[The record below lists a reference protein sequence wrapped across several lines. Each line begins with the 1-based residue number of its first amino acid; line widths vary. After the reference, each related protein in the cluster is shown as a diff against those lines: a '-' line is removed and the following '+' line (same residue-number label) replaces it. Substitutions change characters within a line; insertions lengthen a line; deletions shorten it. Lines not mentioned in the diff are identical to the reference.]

1 MNTIL
6 EQYKSYVEQRPWG
19 SFEKFA
25 DNEVVTVKFLN
36 VSAGEQFSLQLHH
49 KRQEYW
55 RVVSGNPLI
64 TVGEETHLAKPG
76 DEFFV
81 DVEMKHRIAG
91 GETGTVILEIMRGEY
106 EEDDIVRFEDVY
118 GRT

>member
-1 MNTIL
+1 MNPPPK
-6 EQYKSYVEQRPWG
+6 QYKSYIEKRPWG

-36 VSAGEQFSLQLHH
+36 VDAGQTLSLQLHH

-55 RVVSGNPLI
+55 RVVSGTPLI
-64 TVGEETHLAKPG
+64 TIGEDTVMAQPGEE
-76 DEFFV
+76 FFI
-81 DVEMKHRIAG
+81 DVETTHRLAG

-106 EEDDIVRFEDVY
+106 DENDIVRFEDAY

>member
-1 MNTIL
+1 MNSFP
-6 EQYKSYVEQRPWG
+6 EQNKSYVEQRPWG

-36 VSAGEQFSLQLHH
+36 VNAGAQLSLQLHH

-64 TVGEETHLAKPG
+64 TIGEETFVASPG
-76 DEFFV
+76 EEYFI
-81 DVEMKHRIAG
+81 DVETKHRLAG
-91 GETGTVILEIMRGEY
+91 GETGAVILEIMRGEY
-106 EEDDIVRFEDVY
+106 DEDDIVRFEDEY